1 MLQLMIQT
9 RQQPKS
15 LFRFAIMAVVFRI
28 VDQNYIFEPLYRVER
43 SHSQDT
49 GGIGL
54 ATVKALVEA
63 IAGEVFV
70 YSATGKGSVFS
81 IGLRSA

>member
-28 VDQNYIFEPLYRVER
+28 VAQNYIFEPLYRVER
-43 SHSQDT
+43 SRSRD
-49 GGIGL
+49 
-54 ATVKALVEA
+54 TVKALVEA